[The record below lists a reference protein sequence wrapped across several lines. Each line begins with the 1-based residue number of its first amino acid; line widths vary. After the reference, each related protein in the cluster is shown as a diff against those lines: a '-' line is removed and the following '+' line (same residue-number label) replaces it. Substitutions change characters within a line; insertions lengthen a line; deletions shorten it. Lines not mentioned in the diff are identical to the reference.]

1 MGKESLGTF
10 GERRKNER
18 LFCEKC
24 TSIRARIV
32 QKTNSQK
39 CGKICLQ
46 NGKISAIIGML
57 YSCLKSVPFGRF
69 DLCDNRTVSF
79 YLFMQDLHFPF
90 YVGGTTMTKLSAK
103 ALCLLLAAAC
113 AAGTLSGCSKK
124 KYDEDG
130 NEIIDKGAEI
140 NAYLS
145 DFPTDLDPGR
155 IQYDSDLGKFYSL
168 IYESLFAIDENGKLT
183 GALAKEWEYEVD
195 ERDDKLKLV
204 IKLASTSWSD
214 GVAVDADDVTY
225 AFKRLLNPENVNP
238 AASLLFPIENA
249 RAAKEGLMTIDDV
262 GFSAVNSSTVEI
274 VFEKEFTD
282 VEYFLR
288 CLANPIF
295 TPLRED
301 VVYTYGDDWAQ
312 PFELKKLRD
321 GEDTVNSIVTNGPF
335 QVKQWTR
342 DGMVLERSS
351 YYRNLG
357 TDDNYTKYVTPY
369 RIILNFTED
378 VDEQLAKYD
387 VNDST
392 GIFYIADFSKD
403 GYTEYEK
410 KIDSYD
416 AASMYTYYF
425 NAENPLLSDARVR
438 KALSIALDRNEI
450 AEIVGRGVKAADGY
464 VPTGVKADA
473 KGKTDYRD
481 KADSVIDTNAQLD
494 AAKALLNEAGVK
506 KGSLTLTIRGDRDWE
521 KEVAEY
527 AKEVWKQLGISVK
540 IDTSLATKSSKQSEI
555 SEFEQALAAGEFD
568 IIGID
573 QGALSEDA
581 YSFLAPYAV
590 EFSGNAVSVDDDAE
604 PYAAH
609 ITGMNNAEYNA
620 LFLGEYVYYEDGEF
634 VESTGILGAEK
645 AAERF
650 EIYTQAEAILAE
662 EVPSAPLFYKVN
674 NYLTSGKLSKVSY
687 TSLGTPDLNDTKLKN
702 YAKYK
707 TSETGTSKKA
717 SKKADS
723 DAE

>member
-1 MGKESLGTF
+1 MQNE
-10 GERRKNER
+10 KNR
-18 LFCEKC
+18 
-24 TSIRARIV
+24 
-32 QKTNSQK
+32 
-39 CGKICLQ
+39 
-46 NGKISAIIGML
+46 AIIDTL
-57 YSCLKSVPFGRF
+57 YSCLKSVPCRSIRLSRQPYVLFIP
-69 DLCDNRTVSF
+69 
-79 YLFMQDLHFPF
+79 FMQELHFPF

-113 AAGTLSGCSKK
+113 AAGTLSGCGKK

-155 IQYDSDLGKFYSL
+155 IQYNSDLGKFYSL

-183 GALAKEWEYEVD
+183 GALAKEWKYEVD
-195 ERDDKLKLV
+195 DRDDKLKLV

-225 AFKRLLNPENVNP
+225 AFKRLLSPENVNP

-274 VFEKEFTD
+274 IFEKEFTD

-369 RIILNFTED
+369 RIILNFKED

-403 GYTEYEK
+403 GYAEYEK
-410 KIDSYD
+410 KIDTYD

-425 NAENPLLSDARVR
+425 NAENSILSDARVR

-450 AEIVGRGVKAADGY
+450 AEIVGRGAVAADGY
-464 VPTGVKADA
+464 VPTGVKSDA

-481 KADSVIDTNAQLD
+481 KADSVIDTTAQLD

-506 KGSLTLTIRGDRDWE
+506 KGNLTLAIRSDRAWE

-527 AKEVWKQLGISVK
+527 AKETWKQLGFSVK
-540 IDTSLATKSSKQSEI
+540 IDTSLAVKSSKQSEI
-555 SEFEQALAAGEFD
+555 SEFEQALVNGEFD

-590 EFSGNAVSVDDDAE
+590 DFSGSAVSVDDDAE
-604 PYAAH
+604 PSAPH
-609 ITGMNNAEYNA
+609 ITGFDDAEYSA
-620 LFLGEYVYYEDGEF
+620 LFLGEFTYDDDGELTG
-634 VESTGILGAEK
+634 STGILGAEN

-650 EIYTQAEAILAE
+650 EIYTQAEAMLADK
-662 EVPSAPLFYKVN
+662 VPSAPLFYKVN
-674 NYLTSGKLSKVSY
+674 GYLTSGKLSKVSY

-702 YAKYK
+702 YEKYK
-707 TSETGTSKKA
+707 TSETGSSKKN
-717 SKKADS
+717 SQKNADA
-723 DAE
+723 AEAE